1 MPSFFGSD
9 WKEAIVA
16 FVNGSLNGALAGS
29 TKSYALLSAATAT
42 GPAVAGI
49 RGGDYIWRVEGSFSS
64 GVTAT
69 LQYLGLDGTTWKN
82 ARNAANTADVSAS
95 GEAQVGLGVGQG
107 ATLRV
112 LITGTQTT
120 PLNSSLAGLS

>member
-1 MPSFFGSD
+1 MTMQKLMDRADGTYMPLVAVDGGSQQ
-9 WKEAIVA
+9 
-16 FVNGSLNGALAGS
+16 
-29 TKSYALLSAATAT
+29 SYTLLKAATAT
-42 GPAVAGI
+42 GPAVAGV
-49 RGGDYIWRVEGSFSS
+49 RGGDYIWRIEGTFSS

-82 ARNAANTADVSAS
+82 VRNAANTADVSAT

-112 LITGTQTT
+112 LIAGTQTT
-120 PLNSSLAGLS
+120 PLNSTLAGLS